1 MEPTDKSSLTQVKAS
16 MNAGL
21 KTHLKR
27 GVAVTVL
34 ALGFAVW
41 SPTLSAKP
49 QPKDDKA
56 ALEKLELFADI
67 FARVRDNYVEDVSDK
82 DLIEAAL
89 NGALASLD
97 PHSAYSPPAEFEEQR
112 EAVKREYGGLGIEV
126 TSEAGLVKVNHAIE
140 DGPAYA
146 AGIRGGDYITAV
158 DGDKTRGKSLDEAV
172 KGMRG
177 LAGDPITV
185 TVLSPNKEARDVVV
199 VREVVRGRAVRHR
212 VERGLGYVFI
222 ETFNNTKLT
231 DDLTKALKSLES
243 DLGGTLPGLIIDMRS
258 NRGGLLDQSVS
269 VSGLFMD
276 GGEVLSARGR
286 TPEDTER
293 YHAEHGELY
302 PDMPIVVLVNS
313 GSASAAEI
321 VAGAL
326 QDRGRAVVIGRRS
339 FGKGSVQSV
348 IPLVQHGGALRM
360 TTQRYYTPSGASIQG
375 RGIMPDMLVAIAPD
389 TGEIKKRFRED
400 SLPNSLL
407 NPDHSDYKEN
417 HDDIIYPPEDWPESK
432 DYQLE
437 KAVEVLKTSKHR
449 TLLADQSR
457 RYKFP

>member
-1 MEPTDKSSLTQVKAS
+1 MNASLTS
-16 MNAGL
+16 
-21 KTHLKR
+21 HLKR
-27 GVAVTVL
+27 GAAIAVL
-34 ALGFAVW
+34 AVGFALW
-41 SPTLSAKP
+41 SPALSAKP
-49 QPKDDKA
+49 QPEEDKA
-56 ALEKLELFADI
+56 ALAKLELFADI
-67 FARVRDNYVEDVSDK
+67 FSRVREQYVEEVTDK
-82 DLIEAAL
+82 ELIEAAL

-97 PHSAYSPPAEFEEQR
+97 PHSSYSPPAEFKEQR

-126 TSEAGLVKVNHAIE
+126 STEAGLVKVNHAIE

-158 DGDKTRGKSLDEAV
+158 EGEKTRGKSLDEAV
-172 KGMRG
+172 EGMRG

-185 TVLSPNKEARDVVV
+185 TVLSPNATPRDIVV

-212 VERGLGYVFI
+212 VESGMGYVFI
-222 ETFNNTKLT
+222 ETFNNNKLT
-231 DDLTKALKSLES
+231 EDLTKALES
-243 DLGGTLPGLIIDMRS
+243 IERDMGGTIPGLVIDMRS

-276 GGEVLSARGR
+276 GGEVLSSRGR
-286 TPEDTER
+286 TDADTER
-293 YHAEHGELY
+293 YHAERGELY
-302 PDMPIVVLVNS
+302 PNMPIVVLINS

-348 IPLVQHGGALRM
+348 IPLIKHGGALRM
-360 TTQRYYTPSGASIQG
+360 TTQRYYTPSGKSIQG

-389 TGEIKKRFRED
+389 TGEIRKRFRED

-407 NPDHSDYKEN
+407 NPDDTDYKEN
-417 HDDIIYPPEDWPESK
+417 HDEIIYPPENWDTAK
-432 DYQLE
+432 DFQLE
-437 KAVEVLKTSKHR
+437 KAIEVLKTSKHR
-449 TLLADQSR
+449 TLLSAQSE

>member
-1 MEPTDKSSLTQVKAS
+1 
-16 MNAGL
+16 MNVGL
-21 KTHLKR
+21 KSYLKR
-27 GVAVTVL
+27 GLTVALLGVSF
-34 ALGFAVW
+34 ALW

-49 QPKDDKA
+49 RPEEDKA

-82 DLIEAAL
+82 ELIEAAL

-97 PHSAYSPPAEFEEQR
+97 PHSSYSPPAEFEEQR

-158 DGDKTRGKSLDEAV
+158 AGEKTRGKSLDEAV

-185 TVLSPNKEARDVVV
+185 TVLSPNMSPRDVVV

-212 VERGLGYVFI
+212 IESGLGYVFI
-222 ETFNNTKLT
+222 ETFNNSELT
-231 DDLTKALKSLES
+231 EDLTKALKSLER
-243 DLGGTLPGLIIDMRS
+243 DLGGTLPGLIIDVRS

-276 GGEVLSARGR
+276 GGEVLSSRGR
-286 TPEDTER
+286 TPQDTER
-293 YHAEHGELY
+293 YHADPGELY

-321 VAGAL
+321 LAGAL
-326 QDRGRAVVIGRRS
+326 QDRGRAVVLGRRS

-348 IPLVQHGGALRM
+348 IPLVKHGGALRM
-360 TTQRYYTPSGASIQG
+360 TTQRYYTPSGSSIQG
-375 RGIMPDMLVAIAPD
+375 RGIMPDMLVASSPD
-389 TGEIKKRFRED
+389 TGEIRKRFRED

-407 NPDHSDYKEN
+407 NPDDTDYEEDYN
-417 HDDIIYPPEDWPESK
+417 AIIYPPEDWAETK
-432 DYQLE
+432 DFQLE
-437 KAVEVLKTSKHR
+437 KAIEVLKTSRHQ
-449 TLLADQSR
+449 TLLAEQSA

>member
-1 MEPTDKSSLTQVKAS
+1 
-16 MNAGL
+16 MNVGL
-21 KTHLKR
+21 KSYLKR
-27 GVAVTVL
+27 GLTVALLGVSF
-34 ALGFAVW
+34 ALW

-49 QPKDDKA
+49 QPEEDKA

-82 DLIEAAL
+82 ELIEAAL

-97 PHSAYSPPAEFEEQR
+97 PHSSYSPPAEFEEQR

-158 DGDKTRGKSLDEAV
+158 AGEKTRGKTLDEAV

-185 TVLSPNKEARDVVV
+185 TVLSPNMSPRDVVV

-212 VERGLGYVFI
+212 IESGLGYVFI
-222 ETFNNTKLT
+222 ETFNNSKLT
-231 DDLTKALKSLES
+231 EDLTKALKSLER
-243 DLGGTLPGLIIDMRS
+243 DLGGTLPGLIIDVRS

-276 GGEVLSARGR
+276 GGEVLSSRGR
-286 TPEDTER
+286 TPQDTER
-293 YHAEHGELY
+293 YHAEPGELY

-321 VAGAL
+321 LAGAL
-326 QDRGRAVVIGRRS
+326 QDRGRAVVLGRRS

-348 IPLVQHGGALRM
+348 IPLVKHGGALRM
-360 TTQRYYTPSGASIQG
+360 TTQRYYTPSGSSIQG
-375 RGIMPDMLVAIAPD
+375 RGIMPDMLVASSAD
-389 TGEIKKRFRED
+389 TGEIRKRFRED

-407 NPDHSDYKEN
+407 NPDDTDYEEDYN
-417 HDDIIYPPEDWPESK
+417 EIIYPPEDWSETK
-432 DYQLE
+432 DFQLE
-437 KAVEVLKTSKHR
+437 KAIEVLKTSRHQ
-449 TLLADQSR
+449 TLLAEQSA

>member
-1 MEPTDKSSLTQVKAS
+1 MNSALTS
-16 MNAGL
+16 Y
-21 KTHLKR
+21 LKR
-27 GVAVTVL
+27 GITIALL
-34 ALGFAVW
+34 ASGFALW
-41 SPTLSAKP
+41 SPTLSAKS
-49 QPKDDKA
+49 QPEEDKA

-82 DLIEAAL
+82 ELIEAAL
-89 NGALASLD
+89 NGALSALD
-97 PHSAYSPPAEFEEQR
+97 PHSSYSPPAEFEEQR

-158 DGDKTRGKSLDEAV
+158 AGEKTRGKTLDDAV

-185 TVLSPNKEARDVVV
+185 TVLSPNMAPRDVVV

-212 VERGLGYVFI
+212 IESGLGYVFI
-222 ETFNNTKLT
+222 ETFNNTRLT
-231 DDLTKALKSLES
+231 EDLTKALKSLER
-243 DLGGTLPGLIIDMRS
+243 DLGGKLPGLVIDVRS

-269 VSGLFMD
+269 VSGLFLD
-276 GGEVLSARGR
+276 GGEVLSSRGR
-286 TPEDTER
+286 TAEDTER
-293 YHAEHGELY
+293 YHAEPTELY
-302 PDMPIVVLVNS
+302 PNMPIVVLVNS

-321 VAGAL
+321 LAGAL
-326 QDRGRAVVIGRRS
+326 QDRGRAVVIGRRT

-348 IPLVQHGGALRM
+348 IPLVKHGGALRM
-360 TTQRYYTPSGASIQG
+360 TTQRYYTPSGSSIQG
-375 RGIMPDMLVAIAPD
+375 RGIMPDMLVAVAPD
-389 TGEIKKRFRED
+389 TGEIRKRFRED

-407 NPDHSDYKEN
+407 NPDDTDYEED
-417 HDDIIYPPEDWPESK
+417 HDEVIYPPEDWAETK
-432 DYQLE
+432 DFQLE
-437 KAVEVLKTSKHR
+437 KAIEVLKTSKHK
-449 TLLADQSR
+449 TLLAEQSA

>member
-1 MEPTDKSSLTQVKAS
+1 MHEGFKSY
-16 MNAGL
+16 
-21 KTHLKR
+21 LKR
-27 GVAVTVL
+27 GAAIALL
-34 ALGFAVW
+34 ASSFALW

-49 QPKDDKA
+49 QPEEDKE
-56 ALEKLELFADI
+56 ALQKLELFADI
-67 FARVRDNYVEDVSDK
+67 FSRVRENYVEDITDK
-82 DLIEAAL
+82 ELIEAAL

-97 PHSAYSPPAEFEEQR
+97 PHSAYSPPAEFKEQR
-112 EAVKREYGGLGIEV
+112 KAIKREYGGLGIEV

-158 DGDKTRGKSLDEAV
+158 EGVKTRGKNLNDAV
-172 KGMRG
+172 EGMRG

-185 TVLSPNKEARDVVV
+185 TVLSPNKLPRDIVVI
-199 VREVVRGRAVRHR
+199 REVVRGRAVRHR
-212 VERGLGYVFI
+212 VERGMGYVFI

-231 DDLTKALKSLES
+231 DDLTKALKSLER
-243 DLGGTLPGLIIDMRS
+243 DMGGTIPGLIIDLRS

-286 TPEDTER
+286 TATDTER
-293 YHAEHGELY
+293 YHAEPGELY
-302 PDMPIVVLVNS
+302 PNMPIVVLVNS

-348 IPLVQHGGALRM
+348 IPL
-360 TTQRYYTPSGASIQG
+360 
-375 RGIMPDMLVAIAPD
+375 
-389 TGEIKKRFRED
+389 IK
-400 SLPNSLL
+400 PC
-407 NPDHSDYKEN
+407 
-417 HDDIIYPPEDWPESK
+417 
-432 DYQLE
+432 
-437 KAVEVLKTSKHR
+437 A
-449 TLLADQSR
+449 
-457 RYKFP
+457 

>member
-1 MEPTDKSSLTQVKAS
+1 MHEGFKSY
-16 MNAGL
+16 
-21 KTHLKR
+21 LKR
-27 GVAVTVL
+27 GAAIALL
-34 ALGFAVW
+34 ASSFALW

-49 QPKDDKA
+49 QPEEDKE
-56 ALEKLELFADI
+56 ALQKLELFADI
-67 FARVRDNYVEDVSDK
+67 FSRVRENYVEDVTDK
-82 DLIEAAL
+82 ELIEAAL

-97 PHSAYSPPAEFEEQR
+97 PHSAYSPPAEFKEQR
-112 EAVKREYGGLGIEV
+112 KAIKREYGGLGIEV

-158 DGDKTRGKSLDEAV
+158 EGVKTRGKNLNDAV
-172 KGMRG
+172 EGMRG

-185 TVLSPNKEARDVVV
+185 TVLSPNKLPRDIVVI
-199 VREVVRGRAVRHR
+199 REVVRGRAVRHR
-212 VERGLGYVFI
+212 VERGMGYVFI

-231 DDLTKALKSLES
+231 DDLTKALKSLER
-243 DLGGTLPGLIIDMRS
+243 DMGGTIPGLIIDLRS

-286 TPEDTER
+286 TAADTER
-293 YHAEHGELY
+293 YHAEPGELY
-302 PDMPIVVLVNS
+302 PNMPIVVLVNS

-348 IPLVQHGGALRM
+348 IPLIKHGGALRM
-360 TTQRYYTPSGASIQG
+360 TTQRYYTPSGRSIQG
-375 RGIMPDMLVAIAPD
+375 RGIMPDMLVAVAPD
-389 TGEIKKRFRED
+389 TGEIRKRFRED

-407 NPDHSDYKEN
+407 NPDDTDYKED
-417 HDDIIYPPEDWPESK
+417 HDEIIYPPEDWEPTK
-432 DYQLE
+432 DFQLE
-437 KAVEVLKTSKHR
+437 KAIEVLKTSKHK
-449 TLLADQSR
+449 TLLAEQSN
-457 RYKFP
+457 RYKLP

>member
-1 MEPTDKSSLTQVKAS
+1 
-16 MNAGL
+16 MNVGL
-21 KTHLKR
+21 KSYLKR
-27 GVAVTVL
+27 GLTVALLGVSF
-34 ALGFAVW
+34 ALW

-49 QPKDDKA
+49 QPEEDKA

-82 DLIEAAL
+82 ELIEAAL

-97 PHSAYSPPAEFEEQR
+97 PHSSYSPPAEFEEQR

-158 DGDKTRGKSLDEAV
+158 AGEKTRGKSLDEAV

-185 TVLSPNKEARDVVV
+185 TVLSPNMSPRDVVV

-212 VERGLGYVFI
+212 IESGLGYVFI
-222 ETFNNTKLT
+222 ETFNNSKLT
-231 DDLTKALKSLES
+231 EDLTKALKSLER
-243 DLGGTLPGLIIDMRS
+243 DLGGTLPGLIIDVRS

-276 GGEVLSARGR
+276 GGEVLSSRGR
-286 TPEDTER
+286 TPQDTER
-293 YHAEHGELY
+293 YHAEPGELY

-321 VAGAL
+321 LAGAL
-326 QDRGRAVVIGRRS
+326 QDRGRAVVLGRRS

-348 IPLVQHGGALRM
+348 IPLVKHGGALRM
-360 TTQRYYTPSGASIQG
+360 TTQRYYTPSGTSIQG
-375 RGIMPDMLVAIAPD
+375 RGIMPDMLVASSPD
-389 TGEIKKRFRED
+389 TGEIRKRFRED

-407 NPDHSDYKEN
+407 NPDDTDYEEDYN
-417 HDDIIYPPEDWPESK
+417 AIIYPPEDWAETK
-432 DYQLE
+432 DFQLE
-437 KAVEVLKTSKHR
+437 KAIEVLKTSRHQ
-449 TLLADQSR
+449 TLLAEQSA